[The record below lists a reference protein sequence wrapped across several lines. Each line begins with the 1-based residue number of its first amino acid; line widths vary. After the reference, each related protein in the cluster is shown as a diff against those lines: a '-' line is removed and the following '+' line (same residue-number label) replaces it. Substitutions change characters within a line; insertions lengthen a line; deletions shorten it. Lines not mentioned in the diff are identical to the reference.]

1 MNLGNI
7 ITRAALYWPEN
18 LAVIDKDTRL
28 TFTQLEDRTNRL
40 AYSLLDQ
47 WFAPGSRIAVQGWN
61 CSELVESEVAFYK
74 AGLTKVPVNAR
85 LSLEETVHVLN
96 DSKAHAIIAGRDHA
110 EALMT
115 VRDELPDL
123 KMVIAIGSSK
133 CDAEYEALIE
143 GGKNES
149 PGLDP
154 SDDTVAVLHYTSG
167 SSGVL
172 KAAMQ
177 TYGNRKALV
186 RKMLVAPSARLDP
199 GARMAHVAPITHASG
214 MMMMPVFSIGGCNV
228 LLGRFDPEELLQTIQ
243 DEKITRLF
251 MVPTMVNR
259 MINHPDVAK
268 YDLSSL
274 TSLLYGAA
282 PMTPVVVEK
291 AMDVFGP
298 ILTQGYGAGET
309 NSMVT
314 CLTEQDHIDA
324 LKGDKKRL
332 ASCGRSY
339 FENDVQV
346 LNDAGE
352 QVKPGEVGEIVI
364 KGPDIMAG
372 YWQAPEL
379 TEEVMKDGAYYTGD
393 LAVVDHEGY
402 IFIVDRKKEMIISG
416 GFNVYPSEV
425 EKILYRHPDIYE
437 AAVVG
442 VPDEDWGEAIKAV
455 CVLKD
460 GASISEEALVAYC
473 REHLPGF
480 KTPRSIDFTDALPKN
495 PNGKIVRREVRKNYW
510 ADQERKVG

>member
-7 ITRAALYWPEN
+7 ITRAAGYWPQN
-18 LAVIDKDTRL
+18 LAVIDKDKRL
-28 TFTQLEDRTNRL
+28 TFAEFEERTNRL
-40 AYSLLDQ
+40 AFALLDR

-61 CSELVESEVAFYK
+61 CAELVEAEAAFYK

-96 DSKAHAIIAGRDHA
+96 DSKAHAIIASTDHA
-110 EALMT
+110 AALMGR
-115 VRDELPDL
+115 RDDLPDL
-123 KMVIAIGSSK
+123 QTIISIGS
-133 CDAEYEALIE
+133 DAGNISYEALLE
-143 GGKNES
+143 DGRNEN
-149 PGLDP
+149 PALDP
-154 SDDTVAVLHYTSG
+154 ADDTIAVLHYTSG

-186 RKMLVAPSARLDP
+186 RKMLVCPSARLDP

-214 MMMMPVFSIGGCNV
+214 MTMMPVFYMGGCNV
-228 LLGRFDPEELLQTIQ
+228 LLNRFDPEELLQTIQ

-251 MVPTMVNR
+251 LVPTMVNR
-259 MINHPDVAK
+259 MINLPNVAD

-282 PMTPVVVEK
+282 PMTPAVVER
-291 AMDVFGP
+291 AMEVFGP

-314 CLTEQDHIDA
+314 VLTEQDHIDA
-324 LKGDKKRL
+324 LNGDKKRL

-339 FENDVQV
+339 FENDVRV

-352 QVKPGEVGEIVI
+352 SVKPGEVGEIVI

-372 YWQAPEL
+372 YWQAPDL
-379 TEEVMKDGAYYTGD
+379 TEEVMKDGAYYSGD
-393 LAVVDHEGY
+393 LAVVDDEGY

-416 GFNVYPSEV
+416 GFNIYPSEV
-425 EKILYRHPDIYE
+425 EQVLYRHPAVYE

-460 GASISEEALVAYC
+460 GAEAGEAELIAYC
-473 REHLPGF
+473 RENLPGF
-480 KTPRSIDFTDALPKN
+480 KTPRSVDLTDELPKN
-495 PNGKIVRREVRKNYW
+495 PNGKIVRRVVRDSYW

>member
-7 ITRAALYWPEN
+7 ITRAAQYWPEN

-28 TFTQLEDRTNRL
+28 TFTQLEERTNRL
-40 AYSLLDQ
+40 AYALLDR

-61 CSELVESEVAFYK
+61 CTELVEAEAAFYK

-115 VRDELPDL
+115 VRDELPKL

-133 CDAEYEALIE
+133 CDADYEALLE
-143 GGKNES
+143 DGKNEN

-154 SDDTVAVLHYTSG
+154 ANETIAVLHYTSG

-186 RKMLVAPSARLDP
+186 RKMLVCPSARLVP

-214 MMMMPVFSIGGCNV
+214 MTMMPVFYMGGCNV
-228 LLGRFDPEELLQTIQ
+228 LLGRFDPEELLQTIR

-259 MINHPDVAK
+259 MINHPDVGK

-282 PMTPVVVEK
+282 PMTPAVVEK
-291 AMDVFGP
+291 AMAVFGP

-314 CLTEQDHIDA
+314 VLTEQDHIDA

-339 FENDVQV
+339 FENDVRV

-379 TEEVMKDGAYYTGD
+379 TEEVMKDGAYHTGD
-393 LAVVDHEGY
+393 LAVVDEEGY

-425 EKILYRHPDIYE
+425 EKVLYRHPAVYE

-460 GASISEEALVAYC
+460 GAVAAEEELVAYC
-473 REHLPGF
+473 RENLPGF
-480 KTPRSIDFTDALPKN
+480 KTPRSVDFTDALPKN
-495 PNGKIVRREVRKNYW
+495 PNGKIVRREVRDGYW